1 MAAVDTEIVFEIW
14 EAFKPVVPAKEK
26 LEAAERLIKI
36 LDDNGFQKD
45 DISDMVENDKIL
57 ETAFDRY
64 YVDEDEDEDEDE
76 WDEY

>member
-26 LEAAERLIKI
+26 LESAERLIKI
-36 LDDNGFQKD
+36 LDDNGFQKE

-64 YVDEDEDEDEDE
+64 YVDEDEDEDVDE